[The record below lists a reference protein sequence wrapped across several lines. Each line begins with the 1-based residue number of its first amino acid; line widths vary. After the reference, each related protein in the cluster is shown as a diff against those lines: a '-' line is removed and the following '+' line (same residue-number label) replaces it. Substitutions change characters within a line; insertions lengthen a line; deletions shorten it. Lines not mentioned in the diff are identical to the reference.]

1 MAGTDVALHR
11 GRRPEGGSL
20 NGRWAVPTLALAL
33 MASCGNGS
41 GRGGEVVDRPPE
53 TWTSEQ
59 IETGAELYRVTCSVC
74 HGMDGKGGIGAS
86 LIGVAKRRS
95 VEEHAETVRSGR
107 RSMPA
112 FAGSLSPE
120 EIQAVVAYERVQ
132 FEED

>member
-1 MAGTDVALHR
+1 M
-11 GRRPEGGSL
+11 
-20 NGRWAVPTLALAL
+20 NGRWAVLTLALAL
-33 MASCGNGS
+33 MASCGSDS
-41 GRGGEVVDRPPE
+41 GGGGEVVDRPPE
-53 TWTSEQ
+53 TWTPEQ
-59 IETGAELYRVTCSVC
+59 VEMGAELYRATCAVC

-95 VEEHAETVRSGR
+95 VEEHVETVRSGR

-112 FAGSLSPE
+112 FVGSLSPE